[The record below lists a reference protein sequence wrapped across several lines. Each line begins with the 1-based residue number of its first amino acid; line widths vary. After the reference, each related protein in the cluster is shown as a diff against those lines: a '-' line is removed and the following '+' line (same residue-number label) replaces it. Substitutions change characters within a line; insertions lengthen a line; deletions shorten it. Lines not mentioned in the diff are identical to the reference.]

1 MHQLELQIG
10 IMTKVLLA
18 AMASRSVYLST
29 VSLRLVLN
37 RTLQNKLLIVSHFIE
52 EL

>member
-1 MHQLELQIG
+1 MHQLELHTG

-18 AMASRSVYLST
+18 AKASRSVYLAT

-37 RTLQNKLLIVSHFIE
+37 RTLQNELLIVSHFNE
-52 EL
+52 EF